1 MIKSLISKK
10 ATCAHKFLP
19 KLLRIATISFS
30 RKKKYF
36 KGYIFR
42 NFKSSRE
49 RERKGKNYRPVS
61 IIIAFSEN

>member
-30 RKKKYF
+30 RKKNISKV
-36 KGYIFR
+36 IFSEIS
-42 NFKSSRE
+42 NLVE
-49 RERKGKNYRPVS
+49 REKEKEK
-61 IIIAFSEN
+61 ITDQCL